1 MQIKVFS
8 APKMHEALALVREDF
23 GSDAV
28 ILDRIEAV
36 NAQGEKEW
44 RVHAAL
50 DTELEDAVK
59 KTAVAKPAV
68 DEAVQANLEASMQR
82 LEKIAAS
89 LGNRDVEQYRQAISK
104 AHVQVAFDH
113 LLAMGV
119 SAINAFEM
127 ADAYAK
133 HQPVTLGT
141 LRWAKAF
148 SAKQERRVVL
158 FSGPNGAGKTLLAAK
173 LATHYSLKGI
183 SVVLMT
189 TDTQRIGGSEVLN
202 AYAEV
207 LGIPLFIIRN
217 QEDAKQAH
225 EATKTAQLVLIDSEG
240 WNNRHASV
248 LRSQI
253 VLWDSLGCT
262 HRTMVMPASLDEAD
276 GLAMLKRA
284 QAMAMTQIAFTKL
297 DETTRPGKIVNWAE
311 ASRMP
316 MSYCSFGAEVP
327 GQMGWLSPKALTAI
341 LVKHHKQQQEDFEE
355 ESIT

>member
-36 NAQGEKEW
+36 NAKGEKEW

-50 DTELEDAVK
+50 DNELEDAVK
-59 KTAVAKPAV
+59 STIVSKPTV
-68 DEAVQANLEASMQR
+68 DNAVQLNLEASMQR

-104 AHVQVAFDH
+104 AHVQTAFDH

-119 SAINAFEM
+119 SPINAFEM

-158 FSGPNGAGKTLLAAK
+158 LSGPNGAGKTLLAAK

-183 SVVLMT
+183 SVALMT

-217 QEDAKQAH
+217 QEDAERAH
-225 EATKTAQLVLIDSEG
+225 QATKTAQLVLIDSEG

-248 LRSQI
+248 LRSQMA
-253 VLWDSLGCT
+253 LWKKLACT
-262 HRTMVMPASLDEAD
+262 HRTIVMPASLDEAD
-276 GLAMLKRA
+276 GLMMLKRA
-284 QAMAMTQIAFTKL
+284 QAMEMTQIAFTKL

-341 LVKHHKQQQEDFEE
+341 LVKHHKQQEEFEE

>member
-59 KTAVAKPAV
+59 STAVAKPVV

-104 AHVQVAFDH
+104 AHVKVAFDH

-119 SAINAFEM
+119 SPTNAFEM

-133 HQPVTLGT
+133 NQPVTLGT

-148 SAKQERRVVL
+148 SAQQERRVVL

-217 QEDAKQAH
+217 QEDAKQAY

-248 LRSQI
+248 LRSQMA
-253 VLWDSLGCT
+253 LWDHLACT
-262 HRTMVMPASLDEAD
+262 HRTIVMPASLDEAD
-276 GLAMLKRA
+276 GLMMLKRA
-284 QAMAMTQIAFTKL
+284 QAMEMTQIAFTKL

-316 MSYCSFGAEVP
+316 MSYCSFGSEVP
-327 GQMGWLSPKALTAI
+327 GQIGWLSPKALTAI
-341 LVKHHKQQQEDFEE
+341 LVKHHKQQEEFEE